1 MICIINILFLNMF
14 SGNERMSTSEKP
26 KHKSRQKTP
35 THPLLIHK
43 LLYTQRYDHQ
53 QCLYALSLVS
63 IVLKD
68 EGRAFICSAATT
80 SMSVCNT
87 PHQSL
92 LRELLIRHR
101 RALSG
106 NEFYGS
112 LADGKNAFFFM
123 LNWRYLNGWEPQ
135 SWKHCIEIFFIE
147 EHFYTSNYFTNKTK
161 TFVSSK

>member
-1 MICIINILFLNMF
+1 LNCKNTKCKKKRGASLTSYLIIFLA
-14 SGNERMSTSEKP
+14 NEKNGGKKKLKWKT
-26 KHKSRQKTP
+26 TP

-53 QCLYALSLVS
+53 QCLHALNH
-63 IVLKD
+63 ITNVLKD

-112 LADGKNAFFFM
+112 L
-123 LNWRYLNGWEPQ
+123 
-135 SWKHCIEIFFIE
+135 
-147 EHFYTSNYFTNKTK
+147 
-161 TFVSSK
+161 V

>member
-1 MICIINILFLNMF
+1 MF
-14 SGNERMSTSEKP
+14 SGNERLSTTNSSHHHNSTSEKL

-112 LADGKNAFFFM
+112 LADGKNAFFFFDVE
-123 LNWRYLNGWEPQ
+123 LTVFERLRTLKL
-135 SWKHCIEIFFIE
+135 KHCIEIFFIE
-147 EHFYTSNYFTNKTK
+147 EHFYTWNNFTNKTN

>member
-1 MICIINILFLNMF
+1 MF

-112 LADGKNAFFFM
+112 LADGKNAFFF
-123 LNWRYLNGWEPQ
+123 LCWIDGIWTVANLKAETLYWN
-135 SWKHCIEIFFIE
+135 IF
-147 EHFYTSNYFTNKTK
+147 HRR
-161 TFVSSK
+161 TFLYME